1 MFGREKMRFT
11 GRIVT
16 EQTATKPGMA
26 TIYGLY
32 GPSSRDVR
40 YIGMTMRHP
49 YTRLQDHLNEAKRTQ
64 QVSYKLNWMRAEMR
78 THGQGAIVMQ
88 VLATVPITVALAEEK
103 RYIDAALAR
112 GYRLTNSRAVTDKE
126 ALVEDALAMAHDSGI
141 PFAIQAGV
149 ALLAGAATLAAPIIM
164 RYGPKARTLLATAT
178 SHRAPREEERTT

>member
-1 MFGREKMRFT
+1 MRFT

-78 THGQGAIVMQ
+78 THGDGAIVMQ
-88 VLATVPITVALAEEK
+88 VLATVPRTVALAEEK

-112 GYRLTNSRAVTDKE
+112 GYRLTNSRAVTHND
-126 ALVEDALAMAHDSGI
+126 AFVEDTLAMDHDSGI
-141 PFAIQAGV
+141 PLAIQAGV
-149 ALLAGAATLAAPIIM
+149 ALLAGAATLAAPMIM
-164 RYGPKARTLLATAT
+164 RYGPKARTLLANAT
-178 SHRAPREEERTT
+178 RHRTPREEEGTT